1 MTLLNIAAAFLCS
14 SYAFASPV
22 GDNYGSNNNSSL
34 TWTSCN
40 LDFPASQQ
48 AIIKAHGAPLYCAT
62 LKVPLDY
69 TNPKS
74 SATLDL
80 QLIKV
85 EATKQPVK
93 GSIIMNPGGPG
104 ASGVKEISEKGPI
117 YSEVFGGQWNVIG
130 FDAR

>member
-1 MTLLNIAAAFLCS
+1 MTLLNVAAVFLFS
-14 SYAFASPV
+14 SYAFASPI
-22 GDNYGSNNNSSL
+22 GDTYVTNSSSL
-34 TWTSCN
+34 TWTPCV

-48 AIIKAHGAPLYCAT
+48 SIIDAHGAPLLCTT

-74 SATLDL
+74 TVTLDL

-104 ASGVKEISEKGPI
+104 ASGVKEISEKGPM
-117 YSEVFGGQWNVIG
+117 YREVFGGQWNVIG

>member
-1 MTLLNIAAAFLCS
+1 MTLLNVAAVFLFS
-14 SYAFASPV
+14 SYAFASPI
-22 GDNYGSNNNSSL
+22 GDTYGFNSSSL
-34 TWTSCN
+34 TWTPCD

-48 AIIKAHGAPLYCAT
+48 LIIDAHGAPLFCAT

-69 TNPKS
+69 TNSKS
-74 SATLDL
+74 TVTLDL

-104 ASGVKEISEKGPI
+104 ASGVKEISEKGTMYREI
-117 YSEVFGGQWNVIG
+117 FGGQWNVIG

>member
-1 MTLLNIAAAFLCS
+1 MILLNVATALLFS
-14 SYAFASPV
+14 SYAFASPI
-22 GDNYGSNNNSSL
+22 GDNYGPSNSSL
-34 TWTSCN
+34 TWTPCD

-48 AIIKAHGAPLYCAT
+48 AIIDAHGAPLFCAT

-74 SATLDL
+74 AATLDL

-104 ASGVKEISEKGPI
+104 ASGVKEISEKGPM
-117 YSEVFGGQWNVIG
+117 YREVFGGQWNVVG